1 MISVIIDIE
10 TIKKACENYQQ
21 IYNHINI
28 LYNNK
33 LEEYKNTKVNRKLF
47 GFNIPWTQ
55 TTLYKQL
62 GLDSYFT
69 TADYRVLLD
78 KLKVMSE
85 VRKEMLETQ
94 QGSTNMAM
102 KDWLFRDM
110 QLDIIEYT
118 ERYKTYYTLSRLVSS
133 GIQQVAVGHHEYN
146 FISYWGTQDNLVCAD
161 SQ

>member
-1 MISVIIDIE
+1 MISVIVDIE

-21 IYNHINI
+21 IYNSIDK
-28 LYNNK
+28 LYQNK
-33 LEEYKNTKVNRKLF
+33 LEEYKNIKVKRKLF

-55 TTLYKQL
+55 TTLYRQL

-69 TADYRVLLD
+69 TAAYKVLLA

-94 QGSTNMAM
+94 QDSTNMAI
-102 KDWLFRDM
+102 KDWLFRDI
-110 QLDIIEYT
+110 QSDIIEHT
-118 ERYKTYYTLSRLVSS
+118 ERYKIYYTLSRLVSS
-133 GIQQVAVGHHEYN
+133 GIQQVAVGHREYK
-146 FISYWGTQDNLVCAD
+146 FINYWITQDNLVCID